1 MFRGKP
7 LPAEAFSINTSNLG
21 SDPGQLVFTDDH
33 SPLTLTS
40 NVGQSVLPLREKR
53 KTKETRALEG
63 SDNDGNINLAAA
75 GGKGGREF
83 KASRNLD
90 VLGNDEMLSP
100 SQSRS
105 KISKKSDEANSM
117 YNSGVGKSRTSLL
130 ADVAEFVGD
139 AYSTKTHTSSSHSET
154 IGPISVVEFIEKRL
168 ESLGP
173 VDWSSWSKFPTS
185 LGTFSS
191 LLIDWERVLILFKS
205 MYNNTFSV
213 VGDGHKGSKKAHFD
227 CIERGDNNFNT
238 FDGIKGESWGML
250 LVLDALMFNVN
261 FNDKD
266 AHSSWQRRTFNQHDI
281 LRQCVIMVCA
291 EAVKAHK
298 GPVVNVQVRIT
309 GNEWVSY
316 ATMIELLPTLKTSS
330 KSSGRYTTI
339 CKMLTDVNK
348 VGMEL
353 PHVII
358 ATVVRAMERL
368 VRFDPSKFFYL
379 CKDGKHKGGSSKPV
393 AYVLGGK
400 VEDDWIVG
408 SGGKNETG
416 ARVGSAASAS
426 DATDSSLKSGTRSKS
441 GVSNPAPPTSG
452 RFPP

>member
-21 SDPGQLVFTDDH
+21 SDPAQLVFTDDH

-40 NVGQSVLPLREKR
+40 NVDQSVFLLREKR
-53 KTKETRALEG
+53 KTKETRSLEG
-63 SDNDGNINLAAA
+63 SDNDGIDNLAAA

-83 KASRNLD
+83 KASRPLD
-90 VLGNDEMLSP
+90 VLGNDEEMLSP

-105 KISKKSDEANSM
+105 KISKKRSDEINSI

-139 AYSTKTHTSSSHSET
+139 ANTAKTHVSASSHSET

-173 VDWSSWSKFPTS
+173 VDWSSWSNFS
-185 LGTFSS
+185 SGLGTISS
-191 LLIDWERVLILFKS
+191 LLIDWERILILFKS

-238 FDGIKGESWGML
+238 FDGIKGDSWGIL

-281 LRQCVIMVCA
+281 LRQCVIVVCA

-316 ATMIELLPTLKTSS
+316 ASMIELLPTLKTVS
-330 KSSGRYTTI
+330 KSSGRYTAI

-348 VGMEL
+348 LGMEL

-368 VRFDPSKFFYL
+368 GRFDPSKFSYL
-379 CKDGKHKGGSSKPV
+379 CKDSKHNRGSSKPV

-400 VEDDWIVG
+400 VEDDWRAG
-408 SGGKNETG
+408 SGGKSEAG
-416 ARVGSAASAS
+416 VWVGSTTSAA
-426 DATDSSLKSGTRSKS
+426 DAAVDSLKSGTSRS
-441 GVSNPAPPTSG
+441 T
-452 RFPP
+452 R